1 MCASKTDLELYIH
14 IPFCIKKCN
23 YCDFLSFPS
32 NEERRE
38 IYVQSLINEIE
49 QTGKLL
55 DKDALV
61 IDYSFV
67 MLLRLLKDLNPSEVY
82 CAGTDG
88 YATTGSNYADE
99 DMEYWFT
106 SRKAD
111 VLNQYV
117 RDALH
122 GMENDFKISFLT
134 PSYYEENL

>member
-55 DKDALV
+55 DKDA
-61 IDYSFV
+61 
-67 MLLRLLKDLNPSEVY
+67 
-82 CAGTDG
+82 
-88 YATTGSNYADE
+88 YA
-99 DMEYWFT
+99 
-106 SRKAD
+106 
-111 VLNQYV
+111 V
-117 RDALH
+117 RSIFI
-122 GMENDFKISFLT
+122 GGGT
-134 PSYYEENL
+134 PSLLSGKQIERIMLAVRNAFFIMEEAEITMETNPGTLTERMFFLIKKQE